1 MNKVRDL
8 LLDCRIELRSLV
20 RDFQKTEL
28 CRRIDDL
35 RAELAQGRPSASE
48 AEPSSVAGTDQVA
61 QAWRMAAEDLKV
73 TAPAIY
79 ELLTKKAARLLA
91 AASVQNA
98 STALAPADADTPV
111 EVSAVMAMPAA
122 AAENT
127 AAAAATPIDPPE
139 PEAVVV
145 TTTPEPPAAPTEP
158 LSHSPTREVLELIA
172 RSKRRFTEVQREWC
186 VGEALVRSSFTVH
199 PNEFIALGDHGM
211 ARYILDSE
219 PTADE

>member
-61 QAWRMAAEDLKV
+61 AEDLKV

-111 EVSAVMAMPAA
+111 AVSAVMARPAA

-145 TTTPEPPAAPTEP
+145 TAAPQPPAAPTEP

-199 PNEFIALGDHGM
+199 PNEFTALGDHGM
-211 ARYILDSE
+211 ARYILDNE
-219 PTADE
+219 QTADE